1 MTKEQREKRLEF
13 SQHSVGQTSC
23 PSSGDLKKNRKVV
36 TIQIETWEE
45 AAPPR
50 GGGGYCHIWGIWV
63 CAAVKGMVFKQFTLG

>member
-50 GGGGYCHIWGIWV
+50 GGGGGGTAIYGV
-63 CAAVKGMVFKQFTLG
+63 YGYVPL